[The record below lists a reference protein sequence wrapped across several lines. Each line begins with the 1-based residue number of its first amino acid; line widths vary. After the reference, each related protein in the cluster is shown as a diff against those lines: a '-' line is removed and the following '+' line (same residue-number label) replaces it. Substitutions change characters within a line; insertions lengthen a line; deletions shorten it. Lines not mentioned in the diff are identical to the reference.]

1 MATFKLPRL
10 NQGIPI
16 IDPKGNPL
24 PYFIRFWDEFCRQ
37 IESTVI
43 DLQTVVADLEVVTA
57 DLAASIVQI
66 QDVLEIAQ
74 AAQQTAND
82 AQTAADNAAGGTA
95 RSGAATDPAIDVTA
109 AYPTWVS
116 GPQVDLTGVSA
127 GNLTIPGS
135 GPQQDSD
142 VELDGAASVV
152 RNFEWRVVE
161 VVLGVDEV
169 VFEGTFTAFRAGGGV
184 TTTIA
189 NGSSSAASSFSLART
204 STGAVSYR
212 IDARRAPG
220 TNDDLTSLLLY
231 VFARRS

>member
-16 IDPKGNPL
+16 VDPKGNPL
-24 PYFIRFWDEFCRQ
+24 PYFIRFWDEFCKQ
-37 IESTVI
+37 IETTVI

-74 AAQQTAND
+74 SAQQTAND

-95 RSGAATDPAIDVTA
+95 RSGNASNPAVDVFTG
-109 AYPTWVS
+109 PPNWEP

-135 GPQQDSD
+135 GPQQDAD
-142 VELDGAASVV
+142 VVLEGATSVV
-152 RNFEWRVVE
+152 RSYNWRIVE
-161 VVLGVDEV
+161 IVLGVEEV
-169 VFEGTFTAFRAGGGV
+169 VFEGTFTAFKAGGGGA
-184 TTTIA
+184 TTIA

-212 IDARRAPG
+212 IDAQRATGNPEG
-220 TNDDLTSLLLY
+220 LNSLLLY
-231 VFARRS
+231 IFVRRS

>member
-16 IDPKGNPL
+16 VDPKGNPL
-24 PYFIRFWDEFCRQ
+24 PYFIRFWDEFCKQ
-37 IESTVI
+37 IETTVI

-74 AAQQTAND
+74 SAQQTAND
-82 AQTAADNAAGGTA
+82 AQTAADNAAGGSA
-95 RSGAATDPAIDVTA
+95 RSGSATDPAIDLTSS
-109 AYPTWVS
+109 PWVL
-116 GPQVDLTGVSA
+116 GPVVSLTGVSA

-142 VELDGAASVV
+142 VELDGPASVV
-152 RNFEWRVVE
+152 QDYEWRIVE
-161 VVLGVDEV
+161 VILGVDEV
-169 VFEGTFTAFRAGGGV
+169 VFEGTFTAFRAGGGSI

-204 STGAVSYR
+204 STGAVDYR
-212 IDARRAPG
+212 IDARKASGG
-220 TNDDLTSLLLY
+220 TPNLSSLLLY
-231 VFARRS
+231 IFVRRS